1 MGNLPGSAEAVLS
14 IALVGVAALIAF
26 VGLRLAVR
34 IGVRHVIE
42 HRTGAAGGALS
53 PEVSGR
59 VQTVGR
65 LIVRIGG
72 AVIVVIAA
80 LMALGELGIDIGPAI
95 AGLGLV
101 GIAVGLGAQTL
112 VKDWLAGVFV
122 VLENQYV
129 YGDLVRIAGV
139 EGVVEDFS
147 LRRTLVR
154 DADGSIH
161 TVPNGQIL
169 VATRLSRPGG
179 GQGLPATVDDVKEG
193 SPGADQASRPGQAAG
208 TGA

>member
-1 MGNLPGSAEAVLS
+1 MGELPASAETVLR
-14 IALVGVAALIAF
+14 IALVAVAALVAF
-26 VGLRLAVR
+26 LGLRLAVR
-34 IGVRHVIE
+34 IGVRHAIE
-42 HRTGAAGGALS
+42 HRSAAAGGELPPAEL
-53 PEVSGR
+53 SGR
-59 VQTVGR
+59 VRTVGR

-80 LMALGELGIDIGPAI
+80 LMALGELGVDIAPAV

-122 VLENQYV
+122 VLENQYA

-147 LRRTLVR
+147 LRRTLLR
-154 DADGSIH
+154 DADGSVH

-169 VATRLSRPGG
+169 VATRLSHAGG
-179 GQGLPATVDDVKEG
+179 GQGLPAEEDARAQE
-193 SPGADQASRPGQAAG
+193 PADSG
-208 TGA
+208 

>member
-1 MGNLPGSAEAVLS
+1 MSDLPASAEAVLS

-26 VGLRLAVR
+26 LGLRLAVR

-42 HRTGAAGGALS
+42 HRAGAAGGELP
-53 PEVSGR
+53 PEVAGR

-72 AVIVVIAA
+72 AVIIVIAA
-80 LMALGELGIDIGPAI
+80 LMALGEFGIDIGPAI
-95 AGLGLV
+95 AGLGLL

-122 VLENQYV
+122 VLENQYA
-129 YGDLVRIAGV
+129 YGDLVRVAGV

-154 DADGSIH
+154 DADGSVH

-179 GQGLPATVDDVKEG
+179 GRGLPSTVDEPEPERTDTNSDG
-193 SPGADQASRPGQAAG
+193 
-208 TGA
+208 

>member
-1 MGNLPGSAEAVLS
+1 MSDLPASAEAVLS

-26 VGLRLAVR
+26 LGLRLAVR

-42 HRTGAAGGALS
+42 HRAGAAGGELL
-53 PEVSGR
+53 PEVAGR

-72 AVIVVIAA
+72 AVIIVIAA
-80 LMALGELGIDIGPAI
+80 LMALGEFGIDIGPAI
-95 AGLGLV
+95 AGLGLL

-122 VLENQYV
+122 VVENQYAH
-129 YGDLVRIAGV
+129 GDLVRVAGV

-154 DADGSIH
+154 DADGSVH

-179 GQGLPATVDDVKEG
+179 GRGLPSTVDEPEPERTDTNSDG
-193 SPGADQASRPGQAAG
+193 
-208 TGA
+208 

>member
-1 MGNLPGSAEAVLS
+1 MGDLPASAEALLS

-42 HRTGAAGGALS
+42 HRTAAGGELPAAD
-53 PEVSGR
+53 VSGR

-80 LMALGELGIDIGPAI
+80 LMALGELGIDIAPAI

-122 VLENQYV
+122 ILENQYA
-129 YGDLVRIAGV
+129 YGDLVRVAGV

-147 LRRTLVR
+147 LRRTLLR
-154 DADGSIH
+154 DADGSVH

-179 GQGLPATVDDVKEG
+179 GQGLAATDEEPAPEQSVTDPE
-193 SPGADQASRPGQAAG
+193 S
-208 TGA
+208 

>member
-1 MGNLPGSAEAVLS
+1 
-14 IALVGVAALIAF
+14 
-26 VGLRLAVR
+26 
-34 IGVRHVIE
+34 VRHVIE
-42 HRTGAAGGALS
+42 HRAEATDGEPP

-59 VQTVGR
+59 VRTVGR

-122 VLENQYV
+122 VLENQYA
-129 YGDLVRIAGV
+129 YGDLVRVAGV

-147 LRRTLVR
+147 LRRTLLR
-154 DADGSIH
+154 DADGSVH

-169 VATRLSRPGG
+169 VATRLSQPGG
-179 GQGLPATVDDVKEG
+179 GQGLPAETDTRQERPND
-193 SPGADQASRPGQAAG
+193 ADADAD
-208 TGA
+208 

>member
-1 MGNLPGSAEAVLS
+1 MGNLPASAEALLS
-14 IALVGVAALIAF
+14 IALVAIAALIAF
-26 VGLRLAVR
+26 VGLRLAVQ

-42 HRTGAAGGALS
+42 HRSEATDGEPRAD
-53 PEVSGR
+53 VSGR
-59 VQTVGR
+59 VRTVGR

-80 LMALGELGIDIGPAI
+80 LMALGELGIDIAPAI

-122 VLENQYV
+122 VLENQYA

-147 LRRTLVR
+147 LRRTLLR
-154 DADGSIH
+154 DADGSVH

-179 GQGLPATVDDVKEG
+179 GQGLPADTDTGQDR
-193 SPGADQASRPGQAAG
+193 PNDTDAD
-208 TGA
+208 